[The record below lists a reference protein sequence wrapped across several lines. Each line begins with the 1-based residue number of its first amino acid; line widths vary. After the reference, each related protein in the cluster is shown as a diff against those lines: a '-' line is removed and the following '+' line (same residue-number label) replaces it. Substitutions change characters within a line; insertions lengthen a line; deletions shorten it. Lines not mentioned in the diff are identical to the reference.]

1 MVSSF
6 ALMFRP
12 WWRRGSNVN
21 GEIRERKLE
30 THRHLLSTVIPS
42 FQWVLPVATK
52 KQPQVLA
59 NSSQSH
65 FTPATFPSHVWYFI
79 YPTHIHIYARGYQ
92 EKGLVLSL
100 ITQSAHDLGAVLS
113 GNADLLFLRN
123 AHAVKQ
129 PSIGC
134 YLGTRSFGSISMTDY
149 D

>member
-1 MVSSF
+1 M
-6 ALMFRP
+6 
-12 WWRRGSNVN
+12 
-21 GEIRERKLE
+21 
-30 THRHLLSTVIPS
+30 
-42 FQWVLPVATK
+42 ATK

-59 NSSQSH
+59 NSSQLH